1 MSAALEMNAVQQNV
15 ELLKNTC
22 RTNYNVKIK
31 LDVAPGTH

>member
-22 RTNYNVKIK
+22 RTNYDIHIK
-31 LDVAPGTH
+31 LDVVPVTN